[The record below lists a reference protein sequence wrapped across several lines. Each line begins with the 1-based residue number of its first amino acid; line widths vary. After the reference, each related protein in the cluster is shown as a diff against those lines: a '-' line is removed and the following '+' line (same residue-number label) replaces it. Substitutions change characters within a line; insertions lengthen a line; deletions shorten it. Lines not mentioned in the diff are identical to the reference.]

1 MDQDAAMTSTPLL
14 FSLLRYQPDMQRQEV
29 VNVGVVV
36 FAASGPLV
44 SLATN
49 QGKLLAL
56 DPNFRITRLY
66 SQGERLQKA
75 LRSLW
80 EENPSTDELVRMFG
94 AGGSL
99 SLSSTGMLD
108 ARGRSVES
116 IVKELQHDLVLAPVR
131 TRTRER
137 QPSRLH
143 TELRQL
149 FKQGGILG
157 SKPDDISRHLVVPN
171 FPIDPEIGLF
181 AEFALRNGKLHV
193 TETID
198 FRTSTLSAKKQ
209 EAQAKTLILVEALER
224 LGATD
229 LRRYVVVTGASS
241 QVQASMNLLERYS
254 DDFVVRESA
263 QDWQRYVDLIHNAA
277 RQPDSRNDANQV
289 NPDN

>member
-1 MDQDAAMTSTPLL
+1 MTSTPLL

-36 FAASGPLV
+36 FTASGPSV

-99 SLSSTGMLD
+99 SLSPTGMLD

-289 NPDN
+289 NPAN